1 MRRTATEALI
11 KQVLGDEYTLLDIV
25 HYQLSEEIGD
35 PGGTAVSIRLRHAG
49 GDIDI
54 AGKGSGFIEA
64 ACQGLIAHYTQE
76 YQSLR
81 TIQFTGFEVTGKMD
95 TGQNQGLDAEALVTL
110 TVQNSEGHSFVFMA
124 EGRSTV
130 ACALEAVVSAV
141 EFFVNSERAFRRVHR
156 ALVDARA
163 RNRGDLIQSYTAKLS
178 ELVKTTSYSE
188 VIERIRR
195 ESL

>member
-11 KQVLGDEYTLLDIV
+11 KQVLGDDYTLLDIV

-35 PGGTAVSIRLRHAG
+35 PGGTAVSLRLRHAG

-54 AGKGSGFIEA
+54 AGKGVGFIEG
-64 ACQGLIAHYTQE
+64 ACQGLIAHYTKE

-110 TVQNSEGHSFVFMA
+110 TVQNSAGHSFVFMA

-130 ACALEAVVSAV
+130 ACSLEAVVGAV
-141 EFFVNSERAFRRVHR
+141 EFFVNSERAFRRVHA
-156 ALVDARA
+156 ALVDARS
-163 RNRGDLIQSYTAKLS
+163 RNRADLIQSYTAKLA